1 MLGLLAPDTVR
12 DGRGSAARQAVE
24 NLVVGA
30 PCGVMDQM
38 TAHAARRIRRWR
50 CLPTGAQDPVPLR

>member
-1 MLGLLAPDTVR
+1 MQAICVAFAIHIEPRELALYVR
-12 DGRGSAARQAVE
+12 VE

-38 TAHAARRIRRWR
+38 TAVCGEANRCSRCVVSLPNSAR
-50 CLPTGAQDPVPLR
+50 